1 MNKNRHGKRLTIL
14 LYNVTSINMNK
25 LAWQKT
31 RHVVVVVIV
40 SINLNK
46 NGHGPVGDLFFF
58 LIFNFLML
66 GQ

>member
-1 MNKNRHGKRLTIL
+1 
-14 LYNVTSINMNK
+14 MNK

-31 RHVVVVVIV
+31 RHVVVVVVIV

-58 LIFNFLML
+58 FF
-66 GQ
+66 

>member
-1 MNKNRHGKRLTIL
+1 
-14 LYNVTSINMNK
+14 MNK

-31 RHVVVVVIV
+31 RHVVVVVVIV

-58 LIFNFLML
+58 FLILNFLML